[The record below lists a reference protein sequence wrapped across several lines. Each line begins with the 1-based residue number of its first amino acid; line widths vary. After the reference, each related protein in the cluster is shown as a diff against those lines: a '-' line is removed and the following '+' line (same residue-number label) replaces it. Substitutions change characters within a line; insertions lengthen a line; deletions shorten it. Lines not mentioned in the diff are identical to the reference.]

1 MMWPRIWAGL
11 TLHTPVIWV
20 GLTLHTPI
28 VWVGLT
34 RHTQIIWADL
44 TLHTPIIWA
53 GLTLHTPMT
62 ITVMSVPL
70 LLLCFP
76 ALLQNQKRQ
85 MQKLQE
91 AISHQRIIVNKL
103 RSEVSVM
110 ETSMIESSH
119 VNRSLPSVS
128 VCTCETYS
136 FILSHVDH
144 FMPSVIIHLVLLTY
158 PVPFKMHLVGCYSI
172 IS

>member
-1 MMWPRIWAGL
+1 MGRPNTSHTSNMGGL
-11 TLHTPVIWV
+11 NTSYTNNMGRPNTSYTNNM
-20 GLTLHTPI
+20 G
-28 VWVGLT
+28 
-34 RHTQIIWADL
+34 
-44 TLHTPIIWA
+44 